1 LRKYL
6 TEKVE
11 LCIIY
16 VKKLQGV
23 LILEKQY
30 LIAIDGPVGAG
41 KSTVAKITA
50 QRLNIIYV
58 DTGAMYRAVG
68 LYVLRKGFNPSSASD
83 VIAVLN
89 EINLDVRLSNEGQ
102 MIFLNG
108 EDVTRQIRT
117 PEISM
122 AASNVSAI
130 PEVREKLV
138 NIQRK
143 LAESKSVIMDGRD
156 IGTVVLPNA
165 TTKIYLNANL
175 DVRAERRYKELTRKG
190 QKVTFEDVKNDI
202 IKRDANDMSRAASPL
217 KKADDAIELDTTGK
231 SLDEVVSDVIKIAND
246 NI

>member
-1 LRKYL
+1 
-6 TEKVE
+6 
-11 LCIIY
+11 
-16 VKKLQGV
+16 
-23 LILEKQY
+23 LEKQY